1 MGVSAD
7 HGRDARATNEAPA
20 PWRGGGR
27 FLWADLFGYRLGY
40 VVIVRSKITSLPSGS
55 RPTGHGFTDPPG
67 WVRELLGIGAPTR
80 EDDVCSQESADFRLA
95 SVRIPAADAMD
106 GPALA
111 QAAEQAYLALHS
123 ALRQSTAWHPLR
135 IWNFVPGIL
144 ANGGDGMDRYM
155 RFNSGRYRAFA
166 EWFGGTNCFDRS
178 LPTAS
183 AVGHDG
189 SELVVHALAGR
200 EPGKAVA
207 NPRQVDPHHY
217 SKRFGPLP
225 PCFARAVRVRQP
237 GSADLLMVGGTSSV
251 RGEDSVHV
259 GDLQMQLAE
268 TLENLAA
275 LSRQAFGPSDHPLHR
290 FRKLRV
296 YHFRKTDLRPLGQA
310 VAAAFPLVSEIE
322 WVRAELC
329 RSDLLVEI
337 EGLAN

>member
-1 MGVSAD
+1 MW
-7 HGRDARATNEAPA
+7 PY
-20 PWRGGGR
+20 
-27 FLWADLFGYRLGY
+27 LFGYRLGY
-40 VVIVRSKITSLPSGS
+40 VVIVRSKTTSPQSGN
-55 RPTGHGFTDPPG
+55 RPTGHGFTDPPA
-67 WVRELLGIGAPTR
+67 WVRELLGIGAVTCEAGVR
-80 EDDVCSQESADFRLA
+80 SQESADFRLA

-111 QAAEQAYLALHS
+111 HAAEQAYLALRS
-123 ALRQSTAWHPLR
+123 ALQQPMAWHPLR

-144 ANGGDGMDRYM
+144 ADGGGGMDRYM
-155 RFNSGRYRAFA
+155 RFNAGRYRAFT
-166 EWFGGTNCFDRS
+166 EWFGGAKVFDRS

-189 SELVVHALAGR
+189 TELVVHVLAAREAGR
-200 EPGKAVA
+200 AIA
-207 NPRQVDPHHY
+207 NPRQVDPHRY

-225 PCFARAVRVRQP
+225 PCFARAVRVCRP
-237 GSADLLMVGGTSSV
+237 GSSDLLMVGGTSSV

-275 LSRQAFGPSDHPLHR
+275 LSRQAFGPSDNPSDNPLDR

-296 YHFRKTDLRPLGQA
+296 YHFRKEDLRPLGQA
-310 VAAAFPLVSEIE
+310 VGQAFPHISDIE